1 MTTRYLR
8 TYISRSLT
16 HGERRDIVISQ
27 AEHLREH
34 LHRSFL
40 LELEQPRRPLWR
52 STDERCSIWL
62 SGDVK
67 RYLEGDFVMTFK
79 FDGIAIY
86 NLSFSIGPNW
96 ADRAAGGVAM
106 LVGRVQGERGRRDD
120 IRLAAK
126 ALQGVSPAALLV
138 SAAEGIALAL
148 KLSHIWGVAGSEQ
161 LCRSKPG
168 AEYFDYDS
176 FWDSLSGRRIDG
188 WYQFDAP
195 FADKPPSQTPAR
207 HRRRARKRR
216 LLKDAIREE
225 VRSAFVGR
233 FARQNALSRTFVPTL
248 SWARLT
254 HQWVL
259 PGVSLLAIFA
269 APTLYWFWQDD
280 LIPDQTRYGRVDDV
294 AVAFACAFLG
304 VRVVTAWR
312 ASLRRDS
319 AL

>member
-34 LHRSFL
+34 LHRSFY
-40 LELEQPRRPLWR
+40 LELEQPRRALWH
-52 STDERCSIWL
+52 STGERCSIWI
-62 SGDVK
+62 SGDVR
-67 RYLEGDFVMTFK
+67 RYLEGDFVLTFK

-96 ADRAAGGVAM
+96 ADPAAGGVAM

-126 ALQGVSPAALLV
+126 AVQSVSPAALLV

-148 KLSHIWGVAGSEQ
+148 NLSHIWGVASSAQ
-161 LCRSKPG
+161 LCRSRPG
-168 AEYFDYDS
+168 AEYFDYDG

-195 FADKPPSQTPAR
+195 FAYKHPSQTPAH
-207 HRRRARKRR
+207 HRRRARQRR
-216 LLKDAIREE
+216 LFKDAVRED
-225 VRSAFVGR
+225 VRSTFVGR
-233 FARQNALSRTFVPTL
+233 FARQNGLSRTFVQTS

-254 HQWVL
+254 QQWIL
-259 PGVSLLAIFA
+259 PAVSLIATFA
-269 APTLYWFWQDD
+269 VPTLYWFWQDD
-280 LIPDQTRYGRVDDV
+280 LIPDQTPYGRVDDV
-294 AVAFACAFLG
+294 ALAAACAFLG
-304 VRVVTAWR
+304 VRVVAAWR

-319 AL
+319 AF